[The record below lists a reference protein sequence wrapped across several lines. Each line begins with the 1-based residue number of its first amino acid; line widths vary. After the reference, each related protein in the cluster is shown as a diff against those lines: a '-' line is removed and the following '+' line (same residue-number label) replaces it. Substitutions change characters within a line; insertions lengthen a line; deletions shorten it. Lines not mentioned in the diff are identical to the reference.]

1 MITELSI
8 YLPSIIL
15 GIMLFFSFA
24 VAPTTFK
31 LLDEKNARSFIR
43 GIFPI
48 YYILN
53 LIISLLAFF
62 IFIFVE
68 NFSLNFYLMGMI
80 CLLFIMSNFVLM
92 PLINNYRDS
101 GQEKKFKISHFLSV
115 IINFIQIIL
124 LIVILVNT

>member
-1 MITELSI
+1 MFEQLIF
-8 YLPSIIL
+8 YLTSIIL
-15 GIMLFFSFA
+15 GIMMFFSFA

-53 LIISLLAFF
+53 LVISLLTIF
-62 IFIFVE
+62 IFIYT
-68 NFSLNFYLMGMI
+68 SDYSISFYLMSSV
-80 CLLFIMSNFVLM
+80 CLMFIFSNFILM
-92 PLINNYRDS
+92 PLINKYRDN
-101 GQEKKFKISHFLSV
+101 GQEKKFKISHFFSV

-124 LIVILVNT
+124 LIVILVNP

>member
-1 MITELSI
+1 MIEQLI
-8 YLPSIIL
+8 LYLTSIIL

-31 LLDEKNARSFIR
+31 FLDEKNARSFIR

-53 LIISLLAFF
+53 LIISLLALF
-62 IFIFVE
+62 IFIFVG
-68 NFSLNFYLMGMI
+68 NFSLNFYLMVMI

-92 PLINNYRDS
+92 PLINKYRDS
-101 GQEKKFKISHFLSV
+101 GQEKKFKIFHFLSV

>member
-1 MITELSI
+1 MTEQLII
-8 YLPSIIL
+8 YLTSIIL

-53 LIISLLAFF
+53 LIISLLALF
-62 IFIFVE
+62 IFIFVG
-68 NFSLNFYLMGMI
+68 NFSLNFYLMVMI

-92 PLINNYRDS
+92 PLINKYRDS
-101 GQEKKFKISHFLSV
+101 GQEKKFKIFHFLSV

>member
-1 MITELSI
+1 MIEQLI
-8 YLPSIIL
+8 FYLTSIIL

-24 VAPTTFK
+24 VAPSTFK

-62 IFIFVE
+62 IFIFVG
-68 NFSLNFYLMGMI
+68 NFSLNFYLMGTI
-80 CLLFIMSNFVLM
+80 CLLFIISNFVLM

>member
-1 MITELSI
+1 MTEQLII
-8 YLPSIIL
+8 YLTSIIL

-62 IFIFVE
+62 IFIFVG

-124 LIVILVNT
+124 LILILVNT

>member
-1 MITELSI
+1 MMI
-8 YLPSIIL
+8 
-15 GIMLFFSFA
+15 FFSFA

-53 LIISLLAFF
+53 LLISLLALF
-62 IFIFVE
+62 IFIYIG
-68 NFSLNFYLMGMI
+68 NFSLNFYIMSSI
-80 CLLFIMSNFVLM
+80 CLLFVISNFILM
-92 PLINNYRDS
+92 PLINKFRDS
-101 GQEKKFKISHFLSV
+101 GQEKKFKISHFISV

-124 LIVILVNT
+124 LVIILVKP

>member
-1 MITELSI
+1 MTEQLII
-8 YLPSIIL
+8 YLTSIIL

-62 IFIFVE
+62 IFIFVG

>member
-1 MITELSI
+1 MTEQLII
-8 YLPSIIL
+8 YLTSIIL

-53 LIISLLAFF
+53 LIISLLALF
-62 IFIFVE
+62 IFIFVG

-92 PLINNYRDS
+92 PLINKYRDS
-101 GQEKKFKISHFLSV
+101 GQEKKFKIFHFLSV

>member
-1 MITELSI
+1 MIEELI
-8 YLPSIIL
+8 LYLTSIIL

-31 LLDEKNARSFIR
+31 FLDEKNARSFIR

-53 LIISLLAFF
+53 LIICFFALL
-62 IFIFVE
+62 IFIYIG
-68 NFSLNFYLMGMI
+68 NFSLNFYLMGI
-80 CLLFIMSNFVLM
+80 IFLLFVISNFVLM
-92 PLINNYRDS
+92 PLINNFRDN

-115 IINFIQIIL
+115 LINFIQISL
-124 LIVILVNT
+124 LIAILANT

>member
-1 MITELSI
+1 MTEQLII
-8 YLPSIIL
+8 YLTSIIL

-31 LLDEKNARSFIR
+31 LLDEKNARTFIR

-53 LIISLLAFF
+53 LIISLLALF
-62 IFIFVE
+62 IFIFVG
-68 NFSLNFYLMGMI
+68 NFSLNFYLMVMI

-92 PLINNYRDS
+92 PLINKYRDS
-101 GQEKKFKISHFLSV
+101 GQEKKFKIFHFLSV